1 MPRDLFVETVTH
13 KYAPKRSKWTI
24 AGSILAHTALVG
36 AVLVMPILSAL
47 DNYVVSAHKLI
58 YTPPA
63 VMLVKPVPPPPP
75 KVASPVTPVNT
86 FVAPTSPPLNPVT
99 TDTPASVSSG
109 PPPPPGW
116 DVRIGKVGLPGVE
129 GGDRNSV
136 VDTFRKPEPKKP
148 DPVRVGGEIKA
159 PTRSYYV
166 DPVYPTVALA
176 VKEEGTVTL
185 EATIDEAGNVKDLK
199 VIGSRPLLD
208 KAAMEAV
215 SKWRYTPTRLNG
227 VAVPVI
233 LTVRVTFALR

>member
-1 MPRDLFVETVTH
+1 MPRDLFIETVTH

-36 AVLVMPILSAL
+36 AVLVVPILSAL
-47 DNYVVSAHKLI
+47 DDYVVYANKL
-58 YTPPA
+58 TFTLPPPA
-63 VMLVKPVPPPPP
+63 MPAMPAAPP
-75 KVASPVTPVNT
+75 KVATPVPRMNPDAAPPSPPEQPVTSEVPK
-86 FVAPTSPPLNPVT
+86 PTSYGPV
-99 TDTPASVSSG
+99 
-109 PPPPPGW
+109 PPGMP
-116 DVRIGKVGLPGVE
+116 VGAGTPGILGV
-129 GGDRNSV
+129 GVGDRNSV
-136 VDTFRKPEPKKP
+136 VDSFRKPEPKKP
-148 DPVRVGGEIKA
+148 EPVRVGGEIKA
-159 PTRSYYV
+159 PARSYYV

-233 LTVRVTFALR
+233 LTVRVTFALS

>member
-1 MPRDLFVETVTH
+1 MPRDLFIETVTH

-36 AVLVMPILSAL
+36 AVLVVPILSAL
-47 DNYVVSAHKLI
+47 DEYVVYANKLTFALPPPVMPAI
-58 YTPPA
+58 TAPPPRVTTPVPRMNPDAAPPA
-63 VMLVKPVPPPPP
+63 PPEQPVTSEVPKPMSYGPVPPGM
-75 KVASPVTPVNT
+75 PVGPGTPGI
-86 FVAPTSPPLNPVT
+86 L
-99 TDTPASVSSG
+99 G
-109 PPPPPGW
+109 
-116 DVRIGKVGLPGVE
+116 VGV
-129 GGDRNSV
+129 GDGSLV
-136 VDTFRKPEPKKP
+136 VDTFRPPEPKKP
-148 DPVRVGGEIKA
+148 EPVRVGGDIKA
-159 PTRSYYV
+159 PARIYYV
-166 DPVYPTVALA
+166 DPSYPSVALA

-185 EATIDEAGNVKDLK
+185 EATIDEAGNVKNLK

>member
-1 MPRDLFVETVTH
+1 MPRDLFIETVTH
-13 KYAPKRSKWTI
+13 RYAPKRSKWTI

-58 YTPPA
+58 YTPPP
-63 VMLVKPVPPPPP
+63 VMMVKPVPPPP
-75 KVASPVTPVNT
+75 KVAQPATPANT
-86 FVAPTSPPLNPVT
+86 KVAPLTPPINPVT
-99 TDTPASVSSG
+99 TEVPSSPSSG

-116 DVRIGKVGLPGVE
+116 EIRIGKVGVPGVDD
-129 GGDRNSV
+129 GTRNL
-136 VDTFRKPEPKKP
+136 TEYRPPEPKKP
-148 DPVRVGGEIKA
+148 EPVRVGGEIKA
-159 PTRSYYV
+159 PARSYYV
-166 DPVYPTVALA
+166 EPKYPSVALA

-208 KAAMEAV
+208 QAAMEAV

-227 VAVPVI
+227 VAVPII

>member
-1 MPRDLFVETVTH
+1 MPRDLFIETLTH

-24 AGSILAHTALVG
+24 AGSILAHTALLG

-58 YTPPA
+58 YTPPP
-63 VMLVKPVPPPPP
+63 VMLVKPVPPPP
-75 KVASPVTPVNT
+75 KVVAPVTPVNT
-86 FVAPTSPPLNPVT
+86 DVAPLAPPVNPVT
-99 TDTPASVSSG
+99 TDTPASVASG
-109 PPPPPGW
+109 PPPPPGF
-116 DVRIGKVGLPGVE
+116 DMRIGKVGVLGVD

-148 DPVRVGGEIKA
+148 EPVHVGGDIKTPA
-159 PTRSYYV
+159 RIYYV
-166 DPVYPTVALA
+166 DPVYPSVALA

>member
-36 AVLVMPILSAL
+36 AVLVVPILSAL
-47 DNYVVSAHKLI
+47 DDYVLSAHKLI
-58 YTPPA
+58 YTPPVVLARPVQPPAKAATA
-63 VMLVKPVPPPPP
+63 VTPANTTVAPSVPP
-75 KVASPVTPVNT
+75 V
-86 FVAPTSPPLNPVT
+86 NPVT
-99 TDTPASVSSG
+99 TEVPASTSSG
-109 PPPPPGW
+109 PPPPPGTEI
-116 DVRIGKVGLPGVE
+116 RIGAIGPAGVD
-129 GGDRNSV
+129 GGDGKSM
-136 VDTFRKPEPKKP
+136 VDIYRPPEPKKP
-148 DPVRVGGEIKA
+148 EPVHVGGDIKA

-166 DPVYPTVALA
+166 DPVYPSVALA

-185 EATIDEAGNVKDLK
+185 EATIDEAGNVKNLK

-208 KAAMEAV
+208 KAAIEAV

-227 VAVPVI
+227 VAVPII

>member
-1 MPRDLFVETVTH
+1 MPRDLFAETVTH

-58 YTPPA
+58 YAPPP

-75 KVASPVTPVNT
+75 KVTTPVTPLNT
-86 FVAPTSPPLNPVT
+86 DVAPSTPPVNPVT
-99 TDTPASVSSG
+99 TEVTASVSSG
-109 PPPPPGW
+109 PPLPPNADIRVG
-116 DVRIGKVGLPGVE
+116 RIGVPGVD
-129 GGDRNSV
+129 GGDRNSI
-136 VDTFRKPEPKKP
+136 VDSFRQPEPKKP
-148 DPVRVGGEIKA
+148 EPVRVGGEIKPPA
-159 PTRSYYV
+159 RSYYV
-166 DPVYPTVALA
+166 DPVYPSVALA

-185 EATIDEAGNVKDLK
+185 EATIDEAGNVKNLK

-208 KAAMEAV
+208 KAAIDAV

-227 VAVPVI
+227 VAVPII

>member
-58 YTPPA
+58 YTPPP
-63 VMLVKPVPPPPP
+63 VMLVKPVPPPP
-75 KVASPVTPVNT
+75 KVVTPTAPVNT
-86 FVAPTSPPLNPVT
+86 TVAPLTPPLNPVT
-99 TDTPASVSSG
+99 TEVPASASSG

-116 DVRIGKVGLPGVE
+116 DIRIGRVGVLGVD

-136 VDTFRKPEPKKP
+136 VDGFRPPEPKKP
-148 DPVRVGGEIKA
+148 EPVRVGGEIKA
-159 PTRSYYV
+159 PARSYYV
-166 DPVYPTVALA
+166 EPKYPSVALA

-185 EATIDEAGNVKDLK
+185 EATIDEAGHVKDLK

-208 KAAMEAV
+208 QAAMEAV

-227 VAVPVI
+227 VAVPII

>member
-1 MPRDLFVETVTH
+1 MPRDLFIETLTH

-24 AGSILAHTALVG
+24 AGSILAHTALLG

-58 YTPPA
+58 YTPPP
-63 VMLVKPVPPPPP
+63 VMLVKPVPPPP
-75 KVASPVTPVNT
+75 KVTAPVTPVNT
-86 FVAPTSPPLNPVT
+86 DVAPLAPPVNPVT
-99 TDTPASVSSG
+99 TDTPASVASG
-109 PPPPPGW
+109 PPPPPGF
-116 DVRIGKVGLPGVE
+116 DMRIGKVGVLGVD

-148 DPVRVGGEIKA
+148 EPVHVGGDIKTPA
-159 PTRSYYV
+159 RIYYV
-166 DPVYPTVALA
+166 DPRYPSVALA

-208 KAAMEAV
+208 TAAMEAV

>member
-1 MPRDLFVETVTH
+1 MPRDLFIETVTH

-36 AVLVMPILSAL
+36 AVLVVPILSAL
-47 DNYVVSAHKLI
+47 DDYVVYANKL
-58 YTPPA
+58 TFTLPPPA
-63 VMLVKPVPPPPP
+63 MPAISVPPPP
-75 KVASPVTPVNT
+75 KSVTPVPAMNPNA
-86 FVAPTSPPLNPVT
+86 APPAPPEAPVT
-99 TDTPASVSSG
+99 NEVPKPASYG
-109 PPPPPGW
+109 PVPPGMP
-116 DVRIGKVGLPGVE
+116 VGPGTPGILGV
-129 GGDRNSV
+129 GVGDRNLL
-136 VDTFRKPEPKKP
+136 VDTFRPPEPKKP
-148 DPVRVGGEIKA
+148 QPVRVGGEIKA
-159 PTRSYYV
+159 PARSYYV

-185 EATIDEAGNVKDLK
+185 EATIDEAGNVKNLK

>member
-1 MPRDLFVETVTH
+1 MPRDLFIETLTH

-24 AGSILAHTALVG
+24 AGSILAHTALLG

-47 DNYVVSAHKLI
+47 DNYVVSAHKLV
-58 YTPPA
+58 YTPPP

-75 KVASPVTPVNT
+75 KVTAPVTPVNT
-86 FVAPTSPPLNPVT
+86 DVAPLAPPVNPVT
-99 TDTPASVSSG
+99 TDTPASVASG
-109 PPPPPGW
+109 PPPPPGY
-116 DVRIGKVGLPGVE
+116 DMRIGKVGVLGVD

-148 DPVRVGGEIKA
+148 EPVHVGGDIKTPA
-159 PTRSYYV
+159 RIYYV
-166 DPVYPTVALA
+166 DPRYPSVALA

-208 KAAMEAV
+208 TAAMEAV

-227 VAVPVI
+227 VAVPII